1 MELSDLK
8 ALIEEALKE
17 CEAIVCKDP
26 YVVLSEADFERL
38 VSWCIQYKLNQ
49 GSYQKPSPKDFT
61 VHTQISHY
69 HEGHTRPKRRVDIL
83 LLTEEGIK
91 KWPNNKGFK
100 YIDDSF
106 AIELKYY
113 HAKES
118 IDDIRCDFCKRRELD
133 NNSWLYIVAL
143 IDSNEEFDDKEKN
156 IYAMRDELIN
166 KYPEYEKILFC
177 HVMKKPIE

>member
-1 MELSDLK
+1 M
-8 ALIEEALKE
+8 
-17 CEAIVCKDP
+17 
-26 YVVLSEADFERL
+26 
-38 VSWCIQYKLNQ
+38 
-49 GSYQKPSPKDFT
+49 
-61 VHTQISHY
+61 
-69 HEGHTRPKRRVDIL
+69 

-143 IDSNEEFDDKEKN
+143 IDSNEEYYDKEKN

-166 KYPEYEKILFC
+166 KYPEYEKNLFC
-177 HVMKKPIE
+177 HVMKKPVE